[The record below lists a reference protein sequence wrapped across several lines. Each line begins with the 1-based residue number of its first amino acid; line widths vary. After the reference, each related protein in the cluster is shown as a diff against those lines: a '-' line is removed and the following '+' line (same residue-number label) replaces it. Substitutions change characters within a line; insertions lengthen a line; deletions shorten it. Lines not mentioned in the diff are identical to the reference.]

1 VNKYFSALNINLS
14 DKEKMTQTEKLSE
27 KFSNEVGVDL
37 NNKFENQVYGTIMGL
52 IESLENR
59 LIDNDTKV
67 DYATHVF
74 AKALDEM
81 VDYLESPR
89 LLN

>member
-1 VNKYFSALNINLS
+1 MIKNFISFNMNLVTG
-14 DKEKMTQTEKLSE
+14 KQMTQTEKLTE
-27 KFSNEVGVDL
+27 KFSNAVGVDL
-37 NNKFENQVYGTIMGL
+37 NNQFENQVYGTIMEL

-59 LIDNDTKV
+59 SIDNETKI

-89 LLN
+89 FLN

>member
-1 VNKYFSALNINLS
+1 MAQIQEKIENFTKAVGTDLS
-14 DKEKMTQTEKLSE
+14 IE
-27 KFSNEVGVDL
+27 
-37 NNKFENQVYGTIMGL
+37 FEMQVSKTIKNL

-59 LIDNDTKV
+59 LIDDDTKV

-74 AKALDEM
+74 AKALDDM
-81 VDYLESPR
+81 VDSLETPK

>member
-1 VNKYFSALNINLS
+1 
-14 DKEKMTQTEKLSE
+14 MTQTEKLSE
-27 KFSNEVGVDL
+27 KFSNEVGADL
-37 NNKFENQVYGTIMGL
+37 NNQFETQVYGTIMGL

-59 LIDNDTKV
+59 LIDNETKV

-81 VDYLESPR
+81 VDHLESPR

>member
-1 VNKYFSALNINLS
+1 MAQIQQKIENFTRTVGTDLS
-14 DKEKMTQTEKLSE
+14 IE
-27 KFSNEVGVDL
+27 
-37 NNKFENQVYGTIMGL
+37 FELQVSKTIKNL

-59 LIDNDTKV
+59 LIDDDTKV

-74 AKALDEM
+74 AKALDDM
-81 VDYLESPR
+81 VDYLESPK

>member
-1 VNKYFSALNINLS
+1 MQQIQEKIENFSGAVGTELS
-14 DKEKMTQTEKLSE
+14 IE
-27 KFSNEVGVDL
+27 
-37 NNKFENQVYGTIMGL
+37 FEMQVSKTIKNL

-59 LIDNDTKV
+59 LIDDDTKV

-74 AKALDEM
+74 AKALDDM
-81 VDYLESPR
+81 VDYLERPK

>member
-1 VNKYFSALNINLS
+1 
-14 DKEKMTQTEKLSE
+14 MTQTEE
-27 KFSNEVGVDL
+27 KIENFTNSVGVDL
-37 NNKFENQVYGTIMGL
+37 SSQFEKQVSRTIQKLMD
-52 IESLENR
+52 SLENR
-59 LIDNDTKV
+59 LIDDETKV

-81 VDYLESPR
+81 VDYLESPK

>member
-1 VNKYFSALNINLS
+1 
-14 DKEKMTQTEKLSE
+14 MTQTEE
-27 KFSNEVGVDL
+27 KIENFTNSVGVDL
-37 NNKFENQVYGTIMGL
+37 RSQFEKQVSRTIQELMD
-52 IESLENR
+52 SLENR
-59 LIDNDTKV
+59 LIDDETKV

-81 VDYLESPR
+81 VDYLESPK

>member
-1 VNKYFSALNINLS
+1 MAQMEEKIENL
-14 DKEKMTQTEKLSE
+14 TR
-27 KFSNEVGVDL
+27 NVGTDISIE
-37 NNKFENQVYGTIMGL
+37 FEMQVSKTIKNL

-59 LIDNDTKV
+59 LIDDDTKV

-74 AKALDEM
+74 AKALDDM
-81 VDYLESPR
+81 VDYLETPK

>member
-1 VNKYFSALNINLS
+1 
-14 DKEKMTQTEKLSE
+14 MTQTEE
-27 KFSNEVGVDL
+27 KIENFTNSVGVDL
-37 NNKFENQVYGTIMGL
+37 SSQFENQVSRTIKELMD
-52 IESLENR
+52 SLENR
-59 LIDNDTKV
+59 LIDDETKV

-81 VDYLESPR
+81 VNYLESPK

>member
-1 VNKYFSALNINLS
+1 MLQIQEKIENFSRAVGTELS
-14 DKEKMTQTEKLSE
+14 IE
-27 KFSNEVGVDL
+27 
-37 NNKFENQVYGTIMGL
+37 FEMQVSKTIKNL

-59 LIDNDTKV
+59 LIDDDTKV

-74 AKALDEM
+74 AKALDDM
-81 VDYLESPR
+81 VDYLERPK

>member
-1 VNKYFSALNINLS
+1 MAQLEGKLENFTRAVGSDLS
-14 DKEKMTQTEKLSE
+14 LEFETQVSK
-27 KFSNEVGVDL
+27 
-37 NNKFENQVYGTIMGL
+37 TIKNL

-59 LIDNDTKV
+59 MIEDDIKV

-74 AKALDEM
+74 AKALDDM
-81 VDYLESPR
+81 VDYLETPK

>member
-1 VNKYFSALNINLS
+1 
-14 DKEKMTQTEKLSE
+14 MTQTEE
-27 KFSNEVGVDL
+27 KIENFTNSVGVDL
-37 NNKFENQVYGTIMGL
+37 SSQFEKQVSRTIQELMD
-52 IESLENR
+52 SLENR
-59 LIDNDTKV
+59 LIDDETKV

-81 VDYLESPR
+81 VDYLETPK

>member
-1 VNKYFSALNINLS
+1 
-14 DKEKMTQTEKLSE
+14 MTQIEKLSE

-37 NNKFENQVYGTIMGL
+37 NNQFENQVYGKVMGL

-59 LIDNDTKV
+59 LIDNETKV

-74 AKALDEM
+74 AKALEEM
-81 VDYLESPR
+81 VDCLESPS